1 MKSGRKLEIASLIV
15 AALIGIVVGVIGG
28 GHPTTPTPRPRSQ
41 VRSISLPPPVETVLL
56 TSPHES
62 TIMLVHIDTTDHTA
76 SILSIPGSL
85 WLPVATAGT
94 TVQDRISTATG
105 TNLVTTIEDDL
116 GIPITQ
122 TISLSALPGVV
133 NALGG
138 VNVYFPDPVKDA
150 YSGLNI
156 TTPGCHRLDG
166 NQALALM
173 RASHM
178 SYLQGGTWQ
187 YDGTGDIGRITRDSQ
202 LLRILASAAA
212 SHPLI
217 SSSRLFTLLGALPTN
232 IPTTTLP
239 VLNHFYPGYVGY
251 IGVTGTNYGD
261 ILLPYEPAD
270 QQAIDAFLGQSEIPG
285 SNVTPQSVKV
295 AVLNGTGTKGQAS
308 QTSSQLRSIGYS
320 IVNTHSSFWLAHPF
334 ARPETVVHYGHGE
347 MAAAQSVMSH
357 LSGVV
362 VMSPGDGVAGTT
374 VYVRTGNLSGVSPT
388 PAPAI
393 TPALMPATPTG
404 TGASHTYDHRVPG
417 LSSHYSLIESTH
429 KLPAYDQRA
438 CPGDQKS

>member
-41 VRSISLPPPVETVLL
+41 VRPVSLPPPVETVLL
-56 TSPHES
+56 TSPHENI
-62 TIMLVHIDTTDHTA
+62 IMLVHIDTTDHTA

-105 TNLVTTIEDDL
+105 TNLVTTIESDL
-116 GIPITQ
+116 GIPITRS
-122 TISLSALPGVV
+122 ISLSALPGVV

-138 VNVYFPDPVKDA
+138 VNVYFPNPVKDA
-150 YSGLNI
+150 QSGLNI

-166 NQALALM
+166 AQALALVE
-173 RASHM
+173 ASHM
-178 SYLQGGTWQ
+178 YYLQGGSWQ
-187 YDGTGDIGRITRDSQ
+187 YDGTGDIGRITRDGQ
-202 LLRILASAAA
+202 LLRILASAAG
-212 SHPLI
+212 SHPLV
-217 SSSRLFTLLGALPTN
+217 SSSSLFLLLASLPTN

-239 VLNHFYPGYVGY
+239 VLNHYYQGYPGY
-251 IGVTGTNYGD
+251 IGPSGTNHGD

-270 QQAIDAFLGQSEIPG
+270 QQAIDAFLGQSAAPG
-285 SNVTPQSVKV
+285 SNVAPQSVKV

-320 IVNTHSSFWLAHPF
+320 IVGTGSSFWLARPF
-334 ARPETVVHYGHGE
+334 SRPETVIHYAPGE
-347 MAAAQSVMSH
+347 MLAARSVMSH

-362 VMSPGDGVAGTT
+362 AMSPGDGVAGTT

-393 TPALMPATPTG
+393 TPALMPGVPMS
-404 TGASHTYDHRVPG
+404 TGASHTYDLRVPG
-417 LSSHYSLIESTH
+417 LSAHYSLIESTH
-429 KLPAYDQRA
+429 KLPSYDPRT
-438 CPGDQKS
+438 CPSQKS

>member
-1 MKSGRKLEIASLIV
+1 MQSSRKLEIIGLVI
-15 AALIGIVVGVIGG
+15 AALIGIIIGIQSG
-28 GHPTTPTPRPRSQ
+28 GYSRTPHTTVPPIKP
-41 VRSISLPPPVETVLL
+41 VSLPPPVETVLL

-62 TIMLVHIDTTDHTA
+62 TIMLVHLDTYTHTA

-85 WLPVATAGT
+85 WLPVSTAGT

-105 TNLVTTIEDDL
+105 TNLVTTIESDL
-116 GIPITQ
+116 GIPITRS
-122 TISLSALPGVV
+122 ISLSTLPGVV
-133 NALGG
+133 DVMGG
-138 VNVYFPDPVKDA
+138 VNVYFPNPVKDA

-166 NQALALM
+166 TQALALM
-173 RASHM
+173 EARHM
-178 SYLQGGTWQ
+178 YYLQNGTWQ

-212 SHPLI
+212 SHPLV
-217 SSSRLFTLLGALPTN
+217 SSSSLFSLLASLPAN
-232 IPTTTLP
+232 ITSNTLP
-239 VLNHFYPGYVGY
+239 VLNHYYPGYPGY
-251 IGVTGTNYGD
+251 IGPSGTNHGD

-270 QQAIDAFLGQSEIPG
+270 QQAIDAFLGQSDAPG
-285 SNVTPQSVKV
+285 SNVTPQSVRV

-320 IVNTHSSFWLAHPF
+320 IVGTGISFWLARPF
-334 ARPETVVHYGHGE
+334 SRPETVIHYAPGE
-347 MAAAQSVMSH
+347 MLAARSVMSH

-362 VMSPGDGVAGTT
+362 AMSPGDGVAGTT

-393 TPALMPATPTG
+393 TPALMPGVPMS
-404 TGASHTYDHRVPG
+404 TGASHTYDLRVPG
-417 LSSHYSLIESTH
+417 LSAHYSLIESTH
-429 KLPAYDQRA
+429 KLPSYDPRT
-438 CPGDQKS
+438 CPSQKS